1 MRNVGRKL
9 AFVLAASNHG
19 TMIINRFDY
28 RMTGPDSGVGVGYQL
43 LEAGSFEPGGRRA
56 GVAIA

>member
-19 TMIINRFDY
+19 TMILNRFDY
-28 RMTGPDSGVGVGYQL
+28 RMSGPDQGVS
-43 LEAGSFEPGGRRA
+43 ASASSCSKRA
-56 GVAIA
+56 ASIRSRSNSRCS